1 MEKQQIIKEYMSELG
16 KKSAKKN
23 KRSKKYMSMLG
34 KLSAEKRALNKA
46 KKEVK

>member
-16 KKSAKKN
+16 KKAWKKN

>member
-1 MEKQQIIKEYMSELG
+1 MSELG

-46 KKEVK
+46 KKTLSPSK